1 MHFGHRPHRVIGPL
15 SADSIGLNQFRTG
28 AGIGMG
34 LETLEGIGQQRGRCF
49 VFDVKPSQGIFV
61 HATGGQNL
69 FECFIGEPVYR
80 STETPEQ

>member
-1 MHFGHRPHRVIGPL
+1 
-15 SADSIGLNQFRTG
+15 
-28 AGIGMG
+28 MG
-34 LETLEGIGQQRGRCF
+34 LEALEGIGQQRGRCF